1 MAKKRKKKG
10 RHQQSQ
16 QTAATPGHRRRRGR
30 FLGLKTWELGIIAVV
45 AALVIWAV
53 ATEISGGID
62 ETAFLQLADQGR
74 GNLGAVVTVP
84 DGGNAHV
91 ANATYSSDYP
101 TTGPHN
107 PNPLAPG
114 FYSREQP
121 LDRLVHS
128 LEHGIVVIYYDEPDD
143 DTLDQLRD
151 WSTLYRGPWS
161 GVVVT
166 KKPGQGTGVV
176 LAAWRNLLRL
186 EPFEPTTAAA
196 FIDRFRGRGPENP
209 VR

>member
-10 RHQQSQ
+10 RHPHSNPAAA
-16 QTAATPGHRRRRGR
+16 TAAHRRKRGR
-30 FLGLKTWELGIIAVV
+30 FLGLKTWELGIVGVV

-53 ATEISGGID
+53 ASEVSGGID

-74 GNLGAVVTVP
+74 GGLGAVVTVP

-91 ANATYSSDYP
+91 ANASYASDYP

-128 LEHGIVVIYYDEPDD
+128 LEHGIIVIYYDEPDD
-143 DTLDQLRD
+143 GVLDELRD
-151 WSTLYRGPWS
+151 WSALYRGPWS
-161 GVVVT
+161 GVIVT
-166 KKPGQGTGVV
+166 KKPGQGSGVV
-176 LAAWRNLLRL
+176 LAAWRNLLQL
-186 EPFEPTTAAA
+186 EPFEPAVAAA